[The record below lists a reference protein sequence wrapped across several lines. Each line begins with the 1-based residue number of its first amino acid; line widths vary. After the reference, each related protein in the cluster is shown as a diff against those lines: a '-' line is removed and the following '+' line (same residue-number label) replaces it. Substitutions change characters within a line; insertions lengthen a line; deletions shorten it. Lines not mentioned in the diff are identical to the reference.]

1 MITCR
6 NILKNLNRQFDPYAD
21 RKDFIRLDRNE
32 DPVGYDEDFFNKCLN
47 SITVHDI
54 AAYADSSA
62 LAIKLSSWLD
72 VSVNNLYISA
82 GSDAIIKNI
91 FECYVDPDNQIVLQ
105 DPSWRMYDVYACV
118 YGAKVLHV
126 PYDQD
131 LTFNLDE
138 VTKHLQSSTVKMV
151 VLANPNQPTGT
162 VIPKQEI
169 INLLDVAYQTNTIV
183 VIDEAYHLF
192 AESTLVDAIKKYDNL
207 IVARTFSK
215 AFGLAGLR
223 IGYAVANDKRIQEL
237 MLLRPVTD
245 ANSLALKFSEY
256 LLDNMPVVM
265 NKINDFVAG
274 RNFLYQKFCE
284 YGLVCYPSHGNF
296 LLLRCPSLED
306 ARKIIDEAKKKKYL
320 LKGPFTAYP
329 LENCVRVTVGPL
341 CLMKNFWDDCREII
355 TRYALAHPDSLTL
368 ESNYGKNS

>member
-1 MITCR
+1 
-6 NILKNLNRQFDPYAD
+6 
-21 RKDFIRLDRNE
+21 
-32 DPVGYDEDFFNKCLN
+32 
-47 SITVHDI
+47 
-54 AAYADSSA
+54 
-62 LAIKLSSWLD
+62 
-72 VSVNNLYISA
+72 
-82 GSDAIIKNI
+82 
-91 FECYVDPDNQIVLQ
+91 
-105 DPSWRMYDVYACV
+105 
-118 YGAKVLHV
+118 
-126 PYDQD
+126 
-131 LTFNLDE
+131 
-138 VTKHLQSSTVKMV
+138 
-151 VLANPNQPTGT
+151 
-162 VIPKQEI
+162 
-169 INLLDVAYQTNTIV
+169 
-183 VIDEAYHLF
+183 
-192 AESTLVDAIKKYDNL
+192 
-207 IVARTFSK
+207 
-215 AFGLAGLR
+215 
-223 IGYAVANDKRIQEL
+223 